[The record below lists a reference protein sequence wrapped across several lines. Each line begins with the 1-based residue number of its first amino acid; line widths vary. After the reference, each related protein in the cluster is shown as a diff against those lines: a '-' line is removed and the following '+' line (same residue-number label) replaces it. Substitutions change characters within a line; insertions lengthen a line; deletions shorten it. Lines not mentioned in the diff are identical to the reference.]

1 MMALFTGCA
10 AEGENPEAALLAKAR
25 EAFLTGEFFTSEGLY
40 QNYLQTYPEG
50 AERLEAWNRLF
61 DISRNI
67 LRDNDK
73 ASNIMEAMIL
83 DYSFDPQVIPGIYE
97 RAAEL
102 YASMKDYERVV
113 SIWNEYLDLPGL
125 PPESV
130 MRAMFEKSR
139 ALAHIGRGEE
149 AIRGLEECA
158 VSARNPEWRA
168 LCLSEKAN
176 LLLRREK
183 PQEAWAVFEQLKD
196 DAGLSAKDRA
206 LAAFSLA
213 ELMENQGQKKEALA
227 LYESILETYPNPNA
241 VKSRIE
247 YLRK

>member
-1 MMALFTGCA
+1 MLALLTGCA

-25 EAFLTGEFFTSEGLY
+25 ESFLAGEFLTSEGLY
-40 QNYLQTYPEG
+40 QDYLQTYPEG
-50 AERLEAWNRLF
+50 VDRLEAWNRLF

-73 ASNIMEAMIL
+73 ASKIIEAMIL

-97 RAAEL
+97 RAADL
-102 YASMKDYERVV
+102 YLSMKDFERVV
-113 SIWNEYLDLPGL
+113 GVWNEYLDLPGL
-125 PPESV
+125 KPENV
-130 MRAMFEKSR
+130 TRAMFEKSK
-139 ALAHIGRGEE
+139 ALAQLERTDE
-149 AIRGLEECA
+149 AVKGYDACA
-158 VSARNPEWRA
+158 VSARDPEWRS

-176 LLLRREK
+176 LFLRLNK
-183 PQEAWAVFEQLKD
+183 PKQAWTVFEQLKD
-196 DAGLSAKDRA
+196 DSGLPDKDRA

-213 ELMENQGQKKEALA
+213 ELMENEGRKKEALA

-241 VKSRIE
+241 VKSRID